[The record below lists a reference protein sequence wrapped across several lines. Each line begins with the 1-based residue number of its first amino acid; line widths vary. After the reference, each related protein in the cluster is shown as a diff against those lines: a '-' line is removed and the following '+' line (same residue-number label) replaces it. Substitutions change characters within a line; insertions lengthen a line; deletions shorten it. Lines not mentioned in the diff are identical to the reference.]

1 MVAINKTNSTDAED
15 VLIQNGFT
23 VISTWWNDNIYIK
36 YGIKYGISHPVWN
49 GKNVNI
55 YGK

>member
-36 YGIKYGISHPVWN
+36 QGIKYGISHPVWN

-55 YGK
+55 YAK